1 MIKKLISILM
11 VIVTLLSMVMSFS
24 GCSTQQ
30 NNSLTLGQWLGMVNN
45 SFGMESYSQEE
56 PYIKNVSKENE
67 YFNTIQIAAE
77 WDVIDK
83 IGRAHV

>member
-1 MIKKLISILM
+1 MMKKLISILM

-30 NNSLTLGQWLGMVNN
+30 NNALTVGQWLMLVDEA
-45 SFGMESYSQEE
+45 FGMQSYTTDE
-56 PYIKNVSKENE
+56 PYFENVNKENP
-67 YFNTIQIAAE
+67 YFAAVQIAAE

-83 IGRAHV
+83 NKQIDL